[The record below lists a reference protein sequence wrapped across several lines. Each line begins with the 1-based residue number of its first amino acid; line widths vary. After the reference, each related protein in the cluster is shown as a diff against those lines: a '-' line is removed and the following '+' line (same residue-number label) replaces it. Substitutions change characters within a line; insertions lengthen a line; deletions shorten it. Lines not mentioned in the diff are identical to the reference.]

1 MRRHHETAVGIMPML
16 VAAAPI
22 ALGVTV
28 GVVIRVKEALKR
40 KGGRQ

>member
-1 MRRHHETAVGIMPML
+1 MRRHHETAVGILPMI

-28 GVVIRVKEALKR
+28 GIAIRIKEAINR
-40 KGGRQ
+40 KGK